1 MNNSANIPPAVLKR
15 FLLGFNGT
23 ALPHEMIELL
33 GGGLVGVT
41 IFRRNFKTPER
52 LLQLTY
58 EIRDAAD
65 GPVLIGID
73 QEGGIKFALPEP
85 FTQWPSAAELGELN
99 DLTAVEA
106 VARAVA
112 RELLAVGCNL
122 VFAPMLDLHVRAGS
136 PVTSDRSFGSDPER
150 VGELGAAFAR
160 GLSAEGIL
168 GCAKHFPGHG
178 DAEADPH
185 LELPIFEGTLE
196 RLRETELVPFAEVI
210 KAGVPTVMTA
220 HILLPWIDPGR
231 PATLS
236 QRVIENLLRQE
247 LNFRRVVLADDLGMG
262 AIARQYPSGT
272 AAVEC
277 FRAGCDIAMLCH
289 DWSLVMPALA
299 ATARAFENGQFAAA
313 GWRASLSRIDKL
325 LGGRSKAPVKRPGL
339 EVVGCA
345 EHHALAREL
354 RARIKR
360 KANSAEVAST
370 GVGGA

>member
-1 MNNSANIPPAVLKR
+1 MNNSANFPPAVLKK
-15 FLLGFNGT
+15 FLLGFHGNS
-23 ALPHEMIELL
+23 LPTELLELL
-33 GGGLVGVT
+33 GGGLAGVT
-41 IFRRNFKTPER
+41 IFRRNFKDPDE
-52 LLQLTY
+52 LLRLTY
-58 EIRDAAD
+58 EIRDAAE

-99 DLTAVEA
+99 DAAAVEA

-112 RELLAVGCNL
+112 RELSAVGCNL

-136 PVTSDRSFGSDPER
+136 PVTTDRSFGSDPER
-150 VGELGAAFAR
+150 VGELGAAFAK
-160 GLSAEGIL
+160 GLAAEGML

-178 DAEADPH
+178 DAQVDPH
-185 LELPIFEGTLE
+185 LDLPIFEGTLE
-196 RLRETELVPFAEVI
+196 RLRRTELVPFADVI
-210 KAGVPTVMTA
+210 KAGIPTVMTA

-236 QRVIENLLRQE
+236 RRVIENLLRQE
-247 LNFRRVVLADDLGMG
+247 LGFRRVVLADDLGMG
-262 AIARQYPSGT
+262 AIAKRYPAGT

-289 DWSLVMPALA
+289 DWSLVAPAMA
-299 ATARAFENGQFAAA
+299 ATARALESGKFSAAA
-313 GWRASLSRIDKL
+313 WKASLARVDKL
-325 LGGRSKAPVKRPGL
+325 TSGRPKMPVKRAGV

-354 RARIKR
+354 RARLKR
-360 KANSAEVAST
+360 KREAPEVAARET
-370 GVGGA
+370 V

>member
-1 MNNSANIPPAVLKR
+1 MDNSSNIPAAVLKK
-15 FLLGFNGT
+15 FLLGFPGT
-23 ALPHEMIELL
+23 TLPRELLDLL
-33 GGGLVGVT
+33 GGGLAGVT
-41 IFRRNFKTPER
+41 IFRRNFRDPNE
-52 LLQLTY
+52 LLRLTY

-99 DLTAVEA
+99 DPEA
-106 VARAVA
+106 AESVARAIA

-122 VFAPMLDLHVRAGS
+122 VFAPMLDLHLRPGS

-160 GLSAEGIL
+160 GLAAEGIL

-196 RLRETELVPFAEVI
+196 RLRDMELVPFAEVI
-210 KAGVPTVMTA
+210 KAGIPTVMTA

-236 QRVIENLLRQE
+236 RRVIDNLLRQE
-247 LNFRRVVLADDLGMG
+247 LNFKRVVLADDLGMG
-262 AIARQYPSGT
+262 AIARQFPSGA

-289 DWSLVMPALA
+289 DWTLVMPALA
-299 ATARAFENGQFAAA
+299 AAARAYEKGQFSAAA
-313 GWRASLSRIDKL
+313 WKASQARIEKL
-325 LGGRSKAPVKRPGL
+325 LGGRSKTPAKRTGL
-339 EVVGCA
+339 DVVGCA
-345 EHHALAREL
+345 EHHAVAREL

-360 KANSAEVAST
+360 KRETPQVAAEEPA
-370 GVGGA
+370 

>member
-1 MNNSANIPPAVLKR
+1 MSNSADIPAAVLKR
-15 FLLGFNGT
+15 FLLGFTGT
-23 ALPHEMIELL
+23 SLPHELVELL
-33 GGGLVGVT
+33 GGGLAGVT
-41 IFRRNFKTPER
+41 IFRRNFRDPAE
-52 LLQLTY
+52 LLRLTY

-85 FTQWPSAAELGELN
+85 FTQWPSAADLGELN
-99 DLTAVEA
+99 DPDAVEE
-106 VARAVA
+106 VARAIA
-112 RELLAVGCNL
+112 REVSAVGCNL
-122 VFAPMLDLHVRAGS
+122 VFAPMLDLHLRAGS
-136 PVTSDRSFGSDPER
+136 PVTSRRSYGSDPER

-160 GLSAEGIL
+160 GLAGEGIL

-185 LELPIFEGTLE
+185 LELPIFEGSLE
-196 RLRETELVPFAEVI
+196 RLREIELIPFAAAI

-236 QRVIENLLRQE
+236 RRVVENLLRQE
-247 LNFRRVVLADDLGMG
+247 LGFKRVVLADDLGMG
-262 AIARQYPSGT
+262 AIAKQFPSGA

-289 DWSLVMPALA
+289 DWSLVMPALV
-299 ATARAFENGQFAAA
+299 ATTRAHEEGRFSAAA
-313 GWRASLSRIDKL
+313 WRSSLMRIEKL
-325 LGGRSKAPVKRPGL
+325 LGGRSKVPAKRTGL
-339 EVVGCA
+339 DVVGCA
-345 EHHALAREL
+345 EHQGLAREV

-360 KANSAEVAST
+360 KRESPEIAAAKP
-370 GVGGA
+370 A